1 MLKPKNSNQN
11 WVLQGQISPWRWT
24 FSSLVGITRSKGCW
38 LRVIERSS
46 NILLITFLG
55 HSVHL
60 IQCKKTSCQHFCSG
74 LFLSKFQKGFDRVT
88 SMTKIASFYIFGH
101 PQQKTMCVV
110 LFQKPTVD
118 YLLFCFVLDD
128 RCTRKAKAQPTK
140 AAFIIF
146 PLKRMSLNV
155 GLWKESVYS
164 ERIAEANEDSLSI
177 VEERDEWQEALWGA
191 V

>member
-1 MLKPKNSNQN
+1 
-11 WVLQGQISPWRWT
+11 
-24 FSSLVGITRSKGCW
+24 
-38 LRVIERSS
+38 
-46 NILLITFLG
+46 
-55 HSVHL
+55 
-60 IQCKKTSCQHFCSG
+60 
-74 LFLSKFQKGFDRVT
+74 
-88 SMTKIASFYIFGH
+88 
-101 PQQKTMCVV
+101 MCVV
-110 LFQKPTVD
+110 LFQKTTVD
-118 YLLFCFVLDD
+118 YILFRFVLDD

-177 VEERDEWQEALWGA
+177 VEEGDEWQEALWAA